1 MNAPQTTEGVN
12 TVHAQRFSR
21 GKRPQF
27 YETPGLDH
35 AMSMIVVLA
44 QELSVLADRV
54 DAIERV
60 AKDKGLDLAAGIEAL
75 VLDQAALEAREQR
88 RQDLLE
94 RLYYL
99 VRKEAQE
106 LTEADNKQ
114 RFDKVIEETAQP

>member
-1 MNAPQTTEGVN
+1 MSADNLKPQR
-12 TVHAQRFSR
+12 HSR

-27 YETPGLDH
+27 YATPGLDQ

-60 AKDKGLDLAAGIEAL
+60 SKARGIDLAAEIESL
-75 VLDQAALEAREQR
+75 QLDQAALDARELR
-88 RQDLLE
+88 RQQLLE

-99 VRKEAQE
+99 VLKEARE
-106 LTEADNKQ
+106 LGEADSQ
-114 RFDKVIEETAQP
+114 GRYDQVITETAQA